1 MADIQFLKSSLRFR
15 RRIANYNAPITGR
28 KFWRT
33 RGVPNLFS
41 RPQRSLLRRAL
52 PLRTADPRRPR
63 GNTGKEKKK
72 GAERPGSLSFFSL
85 PLASKRIRST
95 AMTSRRAIH
104 FQPHLVNR
112 VAGQRN
118 EFLEGRAIN
127 ISVYGRLEEFRE
139 SSETRDPELPAKSNE
154 IGLGAGPRGLH
165 GVVRR
170 CLR

>member
-1 MADIQFLKSSLRFR
+1 MIPTENHKLQRV
-15 RRIANYNAPITGR
+15 NYGGQ
-28 KFWRT
+28 FWRA
-33 RGVPNLFS
+33 RSVPNLFS
-41 RPQRSLLRRAL
+41 RSQRTFVTTGIATSSVRRSIEKSE
-52 PLRTADPRRPR
+52 
-63 GNTGKEKKK
+63 GEKKD
-72 GAERPGSLSFFSL
+72 RRGSLSFLS
-85 PLASKRIRST
+85 LASKRIRST

-112 VAGQRN
+112 VADQKN
-118 EFLEGRAIN
+118 EFQEGRAIN

-154 IGLGAGPRGLH
+154 IGLGAGPRGPR